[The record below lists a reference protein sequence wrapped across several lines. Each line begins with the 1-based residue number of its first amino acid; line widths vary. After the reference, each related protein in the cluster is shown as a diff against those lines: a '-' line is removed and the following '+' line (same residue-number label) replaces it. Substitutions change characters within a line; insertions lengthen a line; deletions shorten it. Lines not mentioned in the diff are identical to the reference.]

1 MDAQKLVSAAEK
13 ILLAESHKQLEDA
26 SAWELHNALSGAIM
40 LEIAKKWTGRE
51 KIKRE
56 HFIFPWNISSADWY
70 ITICSVWDF
79 LMKR

>member
-40 LEIAKKWTGRE
+40 LVIAKKWTARE
-51 KIKRE
+51 KQRE
-56 HFIFPWNISSADWY
+56 NKKMY
-70 ITICSVWDF
+70 
-79 LMKR
+79 LL